1 MRKVRF
7 KTRIF
12 ETIYFSIFGI
22 FLGVLILISA
32 LKVYDKSFIAF
43 VFLLI
48 CALIECILF
57 IIASLVSYQYC
68 EFIDGVFIF
77 KCPLYVIKKVE
88 IEDIVLY
95 DRLSIYEKGTRM
107 NIVYPVIRIY
117 LSKPTSKIKY
127 KYWCNKK
134 STYFHIYDK
143 KDNYDKFIEI
153 MNSKGKTS

>member
-1 MRKVRF
+1 MSKVRF

-12 ETIYFSIFGI
+12 EIVYLSLFCTFSIILFFI
-22 FLGVLILISA
+22 LALQEYDKSFMRFLVLLIGVLILCIIFIISA
-32 LKVYDKSFIAF
+32 LV
-43 VFLLI
+43 L
-48 CALIECILF
+48 
-57 IIASLVSYQYC
+57 YQYC

-77 KCPLYVIKKVE
+77 KCPLYVIKKVKVE
-88 IEDIVLY
+88 YIVLY

-143 KDNYDKFIEI
+143 KDNYDKFIKI
-153 MNSKGKTS
+153 MNGKEKT

>member
-22 FLGVLILISA
+22 FLGVLFLILA

-68 EFIDGVFIF
+68 EFI
-77 KCPLYVIKKVE
+77 E
-88 IEDIVLY
+88 
-95 DRLSIYEKGTRM
+95 
-107 NIVYPVIRIY
+107 
-117 LSKPTSKIKY
+117 
-127 KYWCNKK
+127 
-134 STYFHIYDK
+134 
-143 KDNYDKFIEI
+143 
-153 MNSKGKTS
+153 

>member
-1 MRKVRF
+1 MSKVRF

-12 ETIYFSIFGI
+12 EIVYLSLFCTFSIILFFI
-22 FLGVLILISA
+22 LALQEYDKSFMRFLVLLIGVLILCIIFIISA
-32 LKVYDKSFIAF
+32 LV
-43 VFLLI
+43 L
-48 CALIECILF
+48 
-57 IIASLVSYQYC
+57 YQYC

-77 KCPLYVIKKVE
+77 KCPLYVIKKVKV
-88 IEDIVLY
+88 EDIVLY

-143 KDNYDKFIEI
+143 KNDYDKFIEI